1 MNHTS
6 LEIFNVV
13 AEEMSIIKA
22 AKRLGRV
29 QSNITTRIQQLE
41 QELDAQLFI
50 RESKKLKLSPQG
62 KQFLV
67 YTKKLLSLAEEARQ
81 SLHPQLPGGIFS
93 LGSME
98 CTAAS
103 RLSQPLS
110 SFNRSCPDVKL
121 NLATMPTRQLTERV
135 QQSELDCA
143 LVALP
148 VIAGKGPQCP
158 EELNGMP
165 LFVEKLV
172 LLLPAN
178 MRDIDKIEEIK
189 QGRLA
194 AFKEGCTYRGIA
206 LKLLASMAN
215 EGAGVQIQDVASY
228 HSMMACV
235 ASGNYLCLLPESV
248 LNLLQLPEGLKK
260 IDAGTALTHLIWRK
274 DFESPALEQLRNVLL
289 ETSNFENNSP
299 LQPA

>member
-6 LEIFNVV
+6 LKIFEVV

-41 QELDAQLFI
+41 QELDVQLFI

-81 SLHPQLPGGIFS
+81 SLHPQQPGGIFS
-93 LGSME
+93 IGSME

-103 RLSQPLS
+103 RLSAPLATFS
-110 SFNRSCPDVKL
+110 RTCPEVKL
-121 NLATMPTRQLTERV
+121 NLTVMPTRQLTERV

-148 VIAGKGPQCP
+148 VIAGKSVQCP
-158 EELNGMP
+158 EDLHNLP
-165 LFVEKLV
+165 LFVENLT
-172 LLLPAN
+172 LLLPASMSHVN
-178 MRDIDKIEEIK
+178 KLEDITV
-189 QGRLA
+189 GRLA
-194 AFKEGCTYRGIA
+194 AFKEGCTYRDLARKPLEKASAQGGGI
-206 LKLLASMAN
+206 
-215 EGAGVQIQDVASY
+215 QIQDVASY

-235 ASGNYLCLLPESV
+235 ASGTYICLLPESV
-248 LNLLQLPEGLKK
+248 VDLLQLPEGLKR
-260 IDAGTALTHLIWRK
+260 IDAGSAVTHLIWRK
-274 DFESPALEQLRNVLL
+274 DFASPALEQLCRILH
-289 ETSNFENNSP
+289 ETSN
-299 LQPA
+299 LDGAQQQALG